1 MVVGYRKR
9 RIRKRRIRKN
19 RKRKKMSNHI
29 DKDDP
34 KRWFYVQDNGT
45 GETSLVLFG
54 NLGEVDKGEL
64 ITGQAI
70 VMNYLTEQE
79 LQTNVNTVAGNDEYY
94 KDSVETESNK
104 FMIPSGIYEYGAQII
119 EPEE

>member
-1 MVVGYRKR
+1 
-9 RIRKRRIRKN
+9 
-19 RKRKKMSNHI
+19 MSNHI

-70 VMNYLTEQE
+70 VVNYLTEQE
-79 LQTNVNTVAGNDEYY
+79 LETQVNNIADETNEYY
-94 KDSVETESNK
+94 KNAVETESNK
-104 FMIPSGIYEYGAQII
+104 FMIPSEIYEYGAQLVEP
-119 EPEE
+119 EPEEFE